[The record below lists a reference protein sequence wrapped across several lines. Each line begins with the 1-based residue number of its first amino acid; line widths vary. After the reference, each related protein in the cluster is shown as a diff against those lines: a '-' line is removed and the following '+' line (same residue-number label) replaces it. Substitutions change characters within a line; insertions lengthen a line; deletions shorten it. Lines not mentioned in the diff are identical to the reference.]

1 MLLKFVE
8 TYYSNSPDKKI
19 NLLSNIDVSN
29 QKTYLENILNKK
41 IKFFKK

>member
-1 MLLKFVE
+1 M
-8 TYYSNSPDKKI
+8 DKIKIKKIYEEKI

-41 IKFFKK
+41 NKIF